1 MLEGPRSIGIA
12 IYDPQQ
18 TCSIAAA
25 LNKAWELF
33 WDGPHGFV
41 GLNTRLVPSRDSKP
55 AAMILADF
63 FFLKLMSRLQAMGT
77 VAALDFDEYGKVPYR
92 PAHSP
97 LNCQGTRELW

>member
-1 MLEGPRSIGIA
+1 MKAVNHFEQGYIDTAEPLGVRGPRSIGIA

-33 WDGPHGFV
+33 WDGPHAFV

-55 AAMILADF
+55 AAMIP
-63 FFLKLMSRLQAMGT
+63 R
-77 VAALDFDEYGKVPYR
+77 
-92 PAHSP
+92 
-97 LNCQGTRELW
+97 